1 MRLFTV
7 ITLSLSTLILSP
19 SSLAASLQLP
29 NNANT
34 VLVNG
39 VAIEQQQVALDIT
52 TPQGLQQIAFRYHA
66 RFRDQGSQHS
76 FSSDVII
83 LRFAASDQDYQLT
96 LPSIRSQSSAAR
108 FNDSP
113 ALALTDKAGNAVE
126 FTQDKLMK
134 KGLQLGR
141 DFEQEIAKYNSAA
154 NPASWSAAQV
164 SAPAVAPIASTVT
177 TSTVSTLTAASV
189 PATLT
194 ISDDQSQ
201 HTATVITDHTEQPNQ
216 AEVSTM
222 LDYWYQKASP
232 QTQAEFKARINQ

>member
-1 MRLFTV
+1 MCLFIRFV
-7 ITLSLSTLILSP
+7 LSLSALTLCQ
-19 SSLAASLQLP
+19 SSFSASLQLP

-39 VAIEQQQVALDIT
+39 VATDQQQVTLDIN

-83 LRFAASDQDYQLT
+83 VRFAASEQTYQLS
-96 LPSIRSQSSAAR
+96 LPSIRTQSRATQ

-113 ALALTDKAGNAVE
+113 TLTLTDQAGIAVE

-134 KGLQLGR
+134 KGLQIGR
-141 DFEQEIAKYNSAA
+141 DFEQEITKYNAAA
-154 NPASWSAAQV
+154 NPASWNANKV
-164 SAPAVAPIASTVT
+164 
-177 TSTVSTLTAASV
+177 
-189 PATLT
+189 
-194 ISDDQSQ
+194 
-201 HTATVITDHTEQPNQ
+201 TATVAAPEVFSSPANSVVTTAPVTLAITDVQSEGAGPVISDSVEQPNQ
-216 AEVSTM
+216 AEVSNM
-222 LDYWYQKASP
+222 LDYWYQKATP

>member
-1 MRLFTV
+1 MRLF
-7 ITLSLSTLILSP
+7 IRFALSLSALILCQ
-19 SSLAASLQLP
+19 SSFAASLQLP

-39 VAIEQQQVALDIT
+39 VATEQQHVALDIT

-83 LRFAASDQDYQLT
+83 LRFAASDQDYQLA
-96 LPSIRSQSSAAR
+96 LPSIRSQSNAAR

-113 ALALTDKAGNAVE
+113 ALTLTDQAGNAVE

-141 DFEQEIAKYNSAA
+141 DFEQEIAKYNNAA
-154 NPASWSAAQV
+154 NPASWSAAKETTT
-164 SAPAVAPIASTVT
+164 PI
-177 TSTVSTLTAASV
+177 TSTVSTSTAATV
-189 PATLT
+189 P
-194 ISDDQSQ
+194 
-201 HTATVITDHTEQPNQ
+201 ATVITDNTEQPNQ

>member
-1 MRLFTV
+1 MRLIICTALCLATYMFCH
-7 ITLSLSTLILSP
+7 
-19 SSLAASLQLP
+19 SSVAASLLLP

-39 VAIEQQQVALDIT
+39 VATEQQQVKLDIN

-83 LRFAASDQDYQLT
+83 LRFSASDQDYQLT
-96 LPSIRSQSSAAR
+96 LPSIRSKSSAAQ

-113 ALALTDKAGNAVE
+113 TLTLTDQADNAVE
-126 FTQDKLMK
+126 FTQDRLMK

-141 DFEQEIAKYNSAA
+141 DFEQEIAKYNAAA
-154 NPASWSAAQV
+154 NPASWSAAKV
-164 SAPAVAPIASTVT
+164 TAPAVAPKMLNEPANSVVT
-177 TSTVSTLTAASV
+177 TAPVALA
-189 PATLT
+189 
-194 ISDDQSQ
+194 
-201 HTATVITDHTEQPNQ
+201 ITDAQPEGVAPVVNNSAEQPSQ
-216 AEVSTM
+216 AEVSNM
-222 LDYWYQKASP
+222 LDYWYQKATP